1 MTRNQRRDPRVVIIG
16 AGMSGILMTIKLR
29 EAGITDICV
38 LEKGESVGGTWREN
52 RYPGLA
58 CDIPAHMYT
67 YAFEPNPEWEHRF
80 ARGPEI
86 RRYFEQV
93 ADKYDV
99 VRDVRFN
106 EAVERCVYEG
116 GVWHLTTSKGA
127 ELEADLVISA
137 TGILHHPAYPDIE
150 GLEQFEGECFH
161 TARWPD
167 KLSLKGK
174 RVGIIGTGSTAAQV
188 IPELVKEAGQ
198 VVVFQRTPQWIYP
211 APDREYDASLRAK
224 VRKNPRLARRAYR
237 WYTRAIELFFSR
249 AVIGQ
254 RIPHFLMSW
263 ACRQHL
269 KRKVKDPELRRRLTP
284 DYTVGCKRVIVSTKF
299 YDAIQAPN
307 CRLVT
312 EGIERVDANGVV
324 TADGQHHGL
333 DLLVLATGFH
343 PFNFMRPMELVGRD
357 GLHIN
362 KAWVKRVQAY
372 RSLLIPGFPNF
383 FLMLGPNTPIGNF
396 SVIAMSEVQSHYLL
410 QLIERWRRGEVQEIE
425 ATTEATE
432 RFNQYLRGGMA
443 HTVWVGGCNSWYLD
457 NEGVPA
463 MWPYTWGQ
471 WVKEMSAP
479 QWSDFTQGAGL
490 SREARG

>member
-1 MTRNQRRDPRVVIIG
+1 MSQSKKRDPRVVIIG
-16 AGMSGILMTIKLR
+16 AGMTGILMVIKLR
-29 EAGITDICV
+29 EAGIHEITV
-38 LEKGESVGGTWREN
+38 LEKGASVGGTWRDN

-67 YAFEPNPEWEHRF
+67 YAFEPNPEWEYRF

-86 RRYFEQV
+86 RRYFERV

-99 VRDVRFN
+99 LRDVRFN
-106 EAVERCVYEG
+106 EAVESCVYTN
-116 GVWHLTTSKGA
+116 GVWQLKTSKGA
-127 ELEADLVISA
+127 ELEADIVIGA
-137 TGILHHPAYPDIE
+137 TGILHHPSYPDIA
-150 GLEQFEGECFH
+150 GLEQFAGDQFH

-167 KLSLKGK
+167 KLDLKGK

-188 IPELVKEAGQ
+188 IPELVEEAEQ

-211 APDREYDASLRAK
+211 APDREYDEELRAK

-254 RIPHFLMSW
+254 KIPHLLMSW
-263 ACRQHL
+263 ACKQHL
-269 KRKVKDPELRRRLTP
+269 KRSVKNLELREKLTP

-299 YDAIQAPN
+299 YDAIQQPN
-307 CRLVT
+307 CTLVT
-312 EGIERVDANGVV
+312 EGIERVESKGVV
-324 TADGQHHGL
+324 SGDGQCHEL
-333 DLLVLATGFH
+333 DVLVLATGFH
-343 PFNFMRPMELVGRD
+343 PFNFMRPMELIGRE

-362 KAWVKRVQAY
+362 QAWEKRVQAY
-372 RSLLIPGFPNF
+372 RSLLIPGFPNY

-396 SVIAMSEVQSHYLL
+396 SVIAMSEVQSQYVL
-410 QLIERWRRGEVQEIE
+410 QLIDRWRRGEMQEIE
-425 ATTEATE
+425 ATPAATK
-432 RFNQYLRGGMA
+432 RFNDYLRGGMA
-443 HTVWVGGCNSWYLD
+443 KTVWVGGCNSWYLD

-471 WVKEMSAP
+471 WVEEMSAV
-479 QWSDFTQGAGL
+479 QLADFTEG
-490 SREARG
+490 SRT